1 MTGAASPASP
11 QADDH
16 STKRNPFA
24 VLLSDP
30 DGRRFCLSAMVA
42 RLPMSMMSL
51 GTVLAI
57 RAIYHDWTAAG
68 TVSAVYVLCAA
79 LVTPFYARCFDRFGQ
94 RKTGNIALPLSN
106 VFLLAYILAMV
117 FRLPLWLIYIFAIG
131 LGLTQFSFGALARTR
146 WTWLLRKRVSS
157 GDLTPTRA
165 SSLLG
170 TAYSLESA
178 IDEFLFVIG
187 PILATTMASVNPISQ
202 LVLPLVAQAIGGTIF
217 FALKSATVSTRSLQQ
232 VSVHAPSLSNNS
244 QGGQSASADQAHHD
258 VLTHEPGQAPI
269 SDQQRLELLD
279 AGRKNAI
286 RRALRRTETRTALG
300 FPGILTLVCMFAI
313 YNASFSAYDVSVVA
327 LYEAQGKKAL
337 SGVLLAIYSLGSLV
351 GALIYGSRTWKMPL
365 WVRLVSLMAGL
376 VFGFILIDLVKEN
389 VWLFI
394 PAAFLA
400 GMVISP
406 TYATANM
413 IVEDNVPGTFLTEG
427 LSWMNTASSVGS
439 SIGSTLVGIVLD
451 HYGVNYSFA
460 ISWLAVL
467 AAVLFVIMARPWTF
481 TELKMYC
488 ARRRSSRSAKRTRV
502 A

>member
-1 MTGAASPASP
+1 MTNAASPKDSQKVA
-11 QADDH
+11 
-16 STKRNPFA
+16 KRNPFA
-24 VLLSDP
+24 VLLSDK

-68 TVSAVYVLCAA
+68 TVSAVYVLSAA

-106 VFLLAYILAMV
+106 IFLLAYILAMV

-146 WTWLLRKRVSS
+146 WTWLLRHRVST
-157 GDLTPTRA
+157 GDLTRDRA

-170 TAYSLESA
+170 TAFALESA

-187 PILATTMASVNPISQ
+187 PILATTMASINPISQ
-202 LVLPLVAQAIGGTIF
+202 LVLPLVAQVVGGTIF
-217 FALKSATVSTRSLQQ
+217 FALKSANVSTRSLQHITVQ
-232 VSVHAPSLSNNS
+232 APSEHSNS
-244 QGGQSASADQAHHD
+244 KDAGTAGSPD
-258 VLTHEPGQAPI
+258 VLTREPGQPPI
-269 SDQQRLELLD
+269 NDQQRLELLD

-286 RRALRRTETRTALG
+286 RKMLRRTETRTALG

-313 YNASFSAYDVSVVA
+313 YNSSFSAYDVSVVA

-337 SGVLLAIYSLGSLV
+337 SGVLLAIYSVGSLV

-365 WVRLVSLMAGL
+365 WVRLITLMTGL
-376 VFGFILIDLVKEN
+376 VFGFILIDLVKGN

-451 HYGVNYSFA
+451 HWGVQYSFA

-467 AAVLFVIMARPWTF
+467 VATIFVIAARPWTF
-481 TELKMYC
+481 TELKMYW
-488 ARRRSSRSAKRTRV
+488 RSRHPQSSSPSAKRSRV